1 MEIPGYKII
10 DTLGEGGM
18 AKVFLAIQESFER
31 EVALKIMSPSLATD
45 PSFGERFIREARIVS
60 RLIHPNIVTVY
71 DVGVHDGYHFL
82 SMEYIPGRDLKHK
95 RLELKLPERLQVIKE
110 IARALDYA
118 GKKGYVHRDVKPE
131 NIMLHEE
138 NGRAVLMDFGI
149 ARPSEVS
156 SGMTQTGMAIGTP
169 YYMSPEQAIGK
180 LVDSRSDIYSLGVV
194 LFQLLTGYVPFYA
207 DSAVAIGIKHISEDI
222 PRLPPH
228 LQVFQAV
235 VDKAMAKLPDERYQ
249 TASALIADL
258 DAIPATDI
266 AAAEEASKSVVPPP
280 EASQQG
286 ATVVTPAATMV
297 TPAAPRVSETPATPA
312 RPPVSSRTVVRT
324 TQAETLVQPAAKVVK
339 PIKTA
344 PIVATLED
352 RQGHLKPEPEGKR
365 GGLWLGLVIVAGL
378 AGGAWSA
385 WTYKWLDP
393 WLPPSL
399 VSGDK
404 VSADKSAPVEAATP
418 TETTPTEATSTVAAP
433 TQEQAAD
440 SVTEKPISDN
450 PQGIG
455 VGTQTDAL
463 AQDAG
468 PDWAAQI
475 DKLLPGAWDKPEALT
490 ELVRIYRDMQ
500 ASTDPVWQEK
510 GGQGLTSVQ
519 EHLATN
525 LVTALDADDKEAAVA
540 IKNQLET
547 YFPGETLP
555 LSLQEH
561 LDRLAK
567 QQSLAERLAQA
578 KSYVAQGALSS
589 PAGANALEIYRQ
601 ILAKQPDQADANAG
615 VAAILARFSE
625 LADKQAAAAKP
636 EAALQ
641 LVRQGLQI
649 DAANARLKRQ
659 EQDYLAAIQAD
670 KNLQAQ
676 LSKARTQESQNKLLE
691 PAGDN
696 VFDTLQA
703 LVKDYPKRKEPQAAL
718 ANLEASLIKQL
729 NNLVSQDALEDAESL
744 LAKARERFPRSEALL
759 AQRVEIETAYNL
771 RRPSVDRVLIS
782 GQKITDMNG
791 TQASSLDA
799 DRIIYIGFNYRRL
812 KEETA
817 VIQAILYEGSR
828 SLQIAQTAVIISGE
842 SGTQYFRF
850 ERPVTGFP
858 EGGYSIDFVLGEQ
871 ILKTVAFSVKH

>member
-31 EVALKIMSPSLATD
+31 EVALKVMSPSLATD

-95 RLELKLPERLQVIKE
+95 RLELKLSERLQVIKE

-149 ARPSEVS
+149 ARPSEVA

-180 LVDSRSDIYSLGVV
+180 VVDSRSDIYSLGVV

-222 PRLPPH
+222 PPLPKH
-228 LQVFQAV
+228 LQAFKAII
-235 VDKAMAKLPDERYQ
+235 DKAMAKLPEDRYQ
-249 TASALIADL
+249 TASELIADL
-258 DAIPATDI
+258 DAIPAADI
-266 AAAEEASKSVVPPP
+266 AAAEEASQSVVPPP
-280 EASQQG
+280 EAIEQG
-286 ATVVTPAATMV
+286 PTVVTPAATMV
-297 TPAAPRVSETPATPA
+297 TPAGTRINETPATPS
-312 RPPVSSRTVVRT
+312 RPAVNSRTTVRS
-324 TQAETLVQPAAKVVK
+324 TQAETLVQPAATIVK
-339 PIKTA
+339 PIKPA

-352 RQGHLKPEPEGKR
+352 RQGNLKPEQSSKS
-365 GGLWLGLVIVAGL
+365 GGGWLGLVIVLGL

-393 WLPPSL
+393 WLPESL

-404 VSADKSAPVEAATP
+404 VNGDKSVPALDSVEATP
-418 TETTPTEATSTVAAP
+418 AVMAP
-433 TQEQAAD
+433 DQEQPAKPIID
-440 SVTEKPISDN
+440 KPLPDKPQLEKPEN
-450 PQGIG
+450 
-455 VGTQTDAL
+455 TATA
-463 AQDAG
+463 AQEAG
-468 PDWAAQI
+468 PDWAAEI
-475 DKLLPGAWDKPEALT
+475 DRLLPGALDKPEELT

-500 ASTDPVWQEK
+500 ATSDPAWQEK
-510 GGQGLTSVQ
+510 GSLGLTSVQ
-519 EHLATN
+519 EHLATK
-525 LVTALDADDKEAAVA
+525 LGTALDADDRDAAVA
-540 IKNQLET
+540 IKNQIDAH
-547 YFPGETLP
+547 FPGEDLP
-555 LSLQEH
+555 PSLQED

-567 QQSLAERLAQA
+567 MQSLDERLAQA
-578 KSYVAQGALSS
+578 KSYIAQGALSS

-601 ILAKQPDQADANAG
+601 ILTQQPDHADAQAG
-615 VAAILARFSE
+615 VAAIVTRYSE
-625 LADKQAAAAKP
+625 LAEKQAAATKP

-649 DAANARLKRQ
+649 DPAHARLKRQ

-670 KNLQAQ
+670 KNVQAL

-696 VFDTLQA
+696 AFDTLQA
-703 LVKDYPKRKEPQAAL
+703 LLKDYPQRKEIKDAL
-718 ANLEASLIKQL
+718 AKLETGLVKQI
-729 NNLVSQDALEDAESL
+729 NNLISQDALEEAETL

-759 AQRVEIETAYNL
+759 AQSVEVESAYNL

-782 GQKITDMNG
+782 GQELKGLEGEQPN
-791 TQASSLDA
+791 SFSA
-799 DRIIYIGFNYRRL
+799 DRVIYIGFNYRRL

-842 SGTQYFRF
+842 SGTQFFRF

-858 EGGYSIDFVLGEQ
+858 EGGYSIDFVLGEHL
-871 ILKTVAFSVKH
+871 LKTVAFSVKN

>member
-1 MEIPGYKII
+1 M
-10 DTLGEGGM
+10 
-18 AKVFLAIQESFER
+18 FLAIQESFER
-31 EVALKIMSPSLATD
+31 EVALKIMSPNLATD

-95 RLELKLPERLQVIKE
+95 RLELKLSERLQVVKE

-180 LVDSRSDIYSLGVV
+180 VVDSRSDIYSLGVV

-207 DSAVAIGIKHISEDI
+207 DSAVAIGIKHISESI
-222 PRLPPH
+222 PPLPKH

-235 VDKAMAKLPDERYQ
+235 IDKAMAKLPEERYQ
-249 TASALIADL
+249 TASGLIADL
-258 DAIPATDI
+258 DAIPAADI
-266 AAAEEASKSVVPPP
+266 AAAEEASQSFVLPP
-280 EASQQG
+280 EASEQG
-286 ATVVTPAATMV
+286 PTVVTPVATMV
-297 TPAAPRVSETPATPA
+297 TPVATRASETPATPS
-312 RPPVSSRTVVRT
+312 RPAVNSQTTVRS
-324 TQAETLVQPAAKVVK
+324 TQAAATLVQPAATIVK
-339 PIKTA
+339 PIKPA

-352 RQGHLKPEPEGKR
+352 RQGNLKPEQTSKS
-365 GGLWLGLVIVAGL
+365 GGGWLGLVIVLGL

-404 VSADKSAPVEAATP
+404 SVPVLDSVPVEATP
-418 TETTPTEATSTVAAP
+418 AVVAPVQEQPADPSQDKPVLDKPVADKPLLEKTGNTETVA
-433 TQEQAAD
+433 QE
-440 SVTEKPISDN
+440 T
-450 PQGIG
+450 
-455 VGTQTDAL
+455 
-463 AQDAG
+463 G
-468 PDWAAQI
+468 PDWAAEI
-475 DKLLPGAWDKPEALT
+475 DRLLPGALDKPEELT
-490 ELVRIYRDMQ
+490 ELVRIYREMQ
-500 ASTDPVWQEK
+500 ASSDPTWQEK
-510 GGQGLTSVQ
+510 GSLGLTSVQ
-519 EHLATN
+519 EHLATK
-525 LVTALDADDKEAAVA
+525 LAAALDEDDSDAAVA
-540 IKNQLET
+540 IKNQIDAH
-547 YFPGETLP
+547 FAGENLP
-555 LSLQEH
+555 PSLQED

-567 QQSLAERLAQA
+567 MQSLEERLAQA
-578 KSYVAQGALSS
+578 KSYIAQGSLSS

-601 ILAKQPDQADANAG
+601 ILTQQPDHADAKAG
-615 VAAILARFSE
+615 VAAIVTRYSE
-625 LADKQAAAAKP
+625 LAEKQAAAAKP

-649 DAANARLKRQ
+649 DPTHARLKRQ
-659 EQDYLAAIQAD
+659 EQDYLAAIQVD
-670 KNLQAQ
+670 KQVQAL
-676 LSKARTQESQNKLLE
+676 LSKARTQEGQNKLLE

-696 VFDTLQA
+696 AFDTLQS
-703 LVKDYPKRKEPQAAL
+703 LLKDYPQRKETKDAL
-718 ANLEASLIKQL
+718 AKLEASVVKQL
-729 NNLVSQDALEDAESL
+729 NSLISQDALEEAESL

-759 AQRVEIETAYNL
+759 AQSVEVESAYNL

-782 GQKITDMNG
+782 GKELTGMDG
-791 TQASSLDA
+791 EQASSVNA
-799 DRIIYIGFNYRRL
+799 DRVIYIGFNYRRL

-828 SLQIAQTAVIISGE
+828 SLQIAQTAVVISGE
-842 SGTQYFRF
+842 SGTQFFRF

-858 EGGYSIDFVLGEQ
+858 EGGYSIDFVLGEHL
-871 ILKTVAFSVKH
+871 LKTVAFSVKN

>member
-31 EVALKIMSPSLATD
+31 EVALKVMSPNLASD
-45 PSFGERFIREARIVS
+45 PSFGERFLREARIVS

-71 DVGVHDGYHFL
+71 DVGVHDGHHFL

-95 RLELKLPERLQVIKE
+95 RLELKLSERLQVIKE

-180 LVDSRSDIYSLGVV
+180 VVDSRSDIYSLGVV

-222 PRLPPH
+222 PPLPKH
-228 LQVFQAV
+228 LQVFKAII
-235 VDKAMAKLPDERYQ
+235 DKAMAKLPEERYQ
-249 TASALIADL
+249 TASGLIADL
-258 DAIPATDI
+258 DAIPAADI
-266 AAAEEASKSVVPPP
+266 AAAEEASQSVVLPP
-280 EASQQG
+280 EASEQG
-286 ATVVTPAATMV
+286 PTVVTPAATMGTPV
-297 TPAAPRVSETPATPA
+297 ATRANETPAAPTRPAVNSKTA
-312 RPPVSSRTVVRT
+312 VRS
-324 TQAETLVQPAAKVVK
+324 TQAAATLVQPAATIIK
-339 PIKTA
+339 PIKPA

-352 RQGHLKPEPEGKR
+352 RQGHLKPEQTRKS
-365 GGLWLGLVIVAGL
+365 GGGWLGLVIVLGL
-378 AGGAWSA
+378 AGGAWGA
-385 WTYKWLDP
+385 WTNKWLDP
-393 WLPPSL
+393 WLPESL

-404 VSADKSAPVEAATP
+404 SVPAPVETTPAVATP
-418 TETTPTEATSTVAAP
+418 APEQSAKPVVEKPVPDKPALDKSVTDKPVDKPLNAETVA
-433 TQEQAAD
+433 QE
-440 SVTEKPISDN
+440 
-450 PQGIG
+450 
-455 VGTQTDAL
+455 
-463 AQDAG
+463 AG
-468 PDWAAQI
+468 PDWAAKV
-475 DKLLPGAWDKPEALT
+475 DRLLPGALDKPEELT
-490 ELVRIYRDMQ
+490 ELVGIYRDMQ
-500 ASTDPVWQEK
+500 ASTDPGWQEK
-510 GGQGLTSVQ
+510 GSQGLTSVQ
-519 EHLATN
+519 QHLATK
-525 LVTALDADDKEAAVA
+525 LSTAVDADDKDAAVA
-540 IKNQLET
+540 IKHQIDT
-547 YFPGETLP
+547 HFAGENLP
-555 LSLQEH
+555 PSLQED

-567 QQSLAERLAQA
+567 MQSLDERLAQA
-578 KSYVAQGALSS
+578 KNYIAQGALSS

-601 ILAKQPDQADANAG
+601 ILAEQPDHADANAG
-615 VAAILARFSE
+615 VAAILTRYGE
-625 LADKQAAAAKP
+625 LAEKQAAAAKP

-649 DAANARLKRQ
+649 DPAHVRLKKQ

-670 KNLQAQ
+670 KNVQAL
-676 LSKARTQESQNKLLE
+676 LSKARAQESQNKLLE

-696 VFDTLQA
+696 AFDTLQM
-703 LVKDYPKRKEPQAAL
+703 LLRDYPQRKDAKGAL
-718 ANLEASLIKQL
+718 ATLEASVVKQL
-729 NNLVSQDALEDAESL
+729 NNLVSQDALEEAESL
-744 LAKARERFPRSEALL
+744 LAKARERFTHSEALL
-759 AQRVEIETAYNL
+759 EQSIKIEEAYNL

-782 GQKITDMNG
+782 GQELTSIDG
-791 TQASSLDA
+791 EQPSSFSA
-799 DRIIYIGFNYRRL
+799 DRVIYIGFNYRRL

-842 SGTQYFRF
+842 SGTQFFRF

-858 EGGYSIDFVLGEQ
+858 EGGYSIDFVLGENL
-871 ILKTVAFSVKH
+871 LKTVAFRVKN